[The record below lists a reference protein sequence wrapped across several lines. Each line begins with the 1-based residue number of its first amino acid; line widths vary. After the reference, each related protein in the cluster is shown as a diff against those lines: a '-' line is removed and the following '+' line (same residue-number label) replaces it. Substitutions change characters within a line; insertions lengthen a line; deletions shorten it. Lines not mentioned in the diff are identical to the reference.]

1 MDGAP
6 GLGRMSAASVLFAA
20 ALACCAAPP
29 GLAAGKAGSSM
40 AESWVFYTRSVGS
53 AGTLGGSFT
62 AEAALVRT
70 DASLPGIPRIGFF
83 RRPAEAGEFSR
94 LATSIRALGTP
105 RRSGTHFP
113 GAPLVSLGIMTNGKA
128 EVVHGQVESALTP
141 AERQVFSSLEATV
154 EKVLEH
160 PHKALEASIE
170 WVRATIEPD
179 DELAIL
185 VRVWNPGLA
194 PVPFVHPAGG
204 EEGESGLAVVLARVG
219 PDGVPVEAREVT
231 FEASEVSEIGPDGK
245 PVAGPYPA
253 IVELAPGKELRLRA
267 RSRVRFV
274 PASYRPSAR
283 VDVQAPP
290 DSDEKAVSGTI
301 SVELPPLGVVRPGAK
316 RGKD

>member
-6 GLGRMSAASVLFAA
+6 GLGGSRAASVLFAA

-29 GLAAGKAGSSM
+29 APAAGKAASPM

-83 RRPAEAGEFSR
+83 RRPAEAGEFGR
-94 LATSIRALGTP
+94 LATSIRALGAP
-105 RRSGTHFP
+105 RPSGTHFP

-154 EKVLEH
+154 EEVLKH
-160 PHKALEASIE
+160 PHRALEASME
-170 WVRATIEPD
+170 WVRGKLEPD

-185 VRVWNPGLA
+185 VRISNPGLA
-194 PVPFVHPAGG
+194 PVPFVHPAGREG
-204 EEGESGLAVVLARVG
+204 GESGLAVVLARLG
-219 PDGVPVEAREVT
+219 PDGVPLEAREVT
-231 FEASEVSEIGPDGK
+231 FEASEVSEVGPDGK
-245 PVAGPYPA
+245 PVAGPYA
-253 IVELAPGKELRLRA
+253 ATVELAPGKELRLRA
-267 RSRVRFV
+267 RSRVRLV
-274 PASYRPSAR
+274 PASYRASAR
-283 VDVQAPP
+283 IDVEAPP
-290 DSDEKAVSGTI
+290 DSDEKAVAGTI
-301 SVELPPLGVVRPGAK
+301 AIELPTLGVVRPGAK
-316 RGKD
+316 GGKD

>member
-1 MDGAP
+1 MNGVP
-6 GLGRMSAASVLFAA
+6 GCGVSRPASVLFAA
-20 ALACCAAPP
+20 ALVCCTAPP
-29 GLAAGKAGSSM
+29 APAAERAASPM

-94 LATSIRALGTP
+94 LATSIRALGAP

-113 GAPLVSLGIMTNGKA
+113 GAPLVSLGIMKNGKA
-128 EVVHGQVESALTP
+128 EVVHGQVESALNP
-141 AERQVFSSLEATV
+141 AEKQVFSSLESTV
-154 EKVLEH
+154 EEVLKH
-160 PHKALEASIE
+160 PHRALEASIE
-170 WVRATIEPD
+170 WVRGTIEPD

-185 VRVWNPGLA
+185 VRVSNPGLV
-194 PVPFVHPAGG
+194 PVPFVHPAGR
-204 EEGESGLAVVLARVG
+204 EEGESGLAVVLARLG
-219 PDGVPVEAREVT
+219 PDGVPLEAREVT
-231 FEASEVSEIGPDGK
+231 FEAGEVSEMGPDGK
-245 PVAGPYPA
+245 PVAGPYAA

-283 VDVQAPP
+283 IDVEAPP

>member
-1 MDGAP
+1 MNGAP
-6 GLGRMSAASVLFAA
+6 DSGVSRVAGLLLVA
-20 ALACCAAPP
+20 ALVCCAVPPAP
-29 GLAAGKAGSSM
+29 AAGKAASPMS
-40 AESWVFYTRSVGS
+40 ESWVFFTRSVGS

-94 LATSIRALGTP
+94 LATSIRALGAP
-105 RRSGTHFP
+105 RPSGTHFP

-128 EVVHGQVESALTP
+128 EVVHGQVASALNP

-154 EKVLEH
+154 EEVLKH

-170 WVRATIEPD
+170 WVRGTIEPD

-185 VRVWNPGLA
+185 VRVSNPGLV
-194 PVPFVHPAGG
+194 PVPFVHPAGR

-231 FEASEVSEIGPDGK
+231 FEASEVSEVGPDGK
-245 PVAGPYPA
+245 PVAGPYAA
-253 IVELAPGKELRLRA
+253 IVELAPGKDLRLRA

-274 PASYRPSAR
+274 PASYRASAR
-283 VDVQAPP
+283 IDVEAPP

-301 SVELPPLGVVRPGAK
+301 SVELPALGVVRPGAK